1 MGGFLTSTLALSLL
15 RNALRAYYRRMFNT
29 CVSKGRLRRSYKDM
43 RARSH
48 TQITSPSFPFRSLLL
63 GAPSARGLELGGL
76 RFGMFYHSAL
86 LLSQFCRNAICFSKI
101 SQIRE
106 LPRSKSTQS
115 IPNQGPRADRSPCM
129 RLSKAT
135 LGLAQQCKI

>member
-1 MGGFLTSTLALSLL
+1 MGDFLTSTLALSLL

-29 CVSKGRLRRSYKDM
+29 CVSKSRLRRSYKDM
-43 RARSH
+43 RARARSH

-86 LLSQFCRNAICFSKI
+86 LLSQFCRNAICLSKI
-101 SQIRE
+101 RQIRE

-115 IPNQGPRADRSPCM
+115 PPNQGPRADRSPCM

-135 LGLAQQCKI
+135 